1 LDVLVKNDEIDKIF
15 EVLEK
20 ENYKYV
26 GSNVLSKK
34 ELNNPKLQY
43 KWNNQFQFKVPNDNI
58 VIEVHTN
65 LFERD
70 RIRLEDLSSLLD
82 NVDVFW
88 KNKKWDN
95 DLQCFLPSIE
105 ATLAL
110 LCVHTATKRSP
121 SANTF
126 ILRQT
131 FDILCI
137 LNKDLNYKYFKEL
150 CRIWHIEYY
159 VYFSLLLTFNIFN
172 KENCTSLLY
181 YFEKEL
187 TSSKKLLAAVHL
199 RSFRGLG
206 NASLFYRKVYAFLMP
221 FVIGNGFY
229 KSIKWYLKVLFPPIW
244 NQEKKFGIKR
254 TSPLIYL
261 TYIYGPFIQ
270 LYLLITGKY
279 YK

>member
-1 LDVLVKNDEIDKIF
+1 MEKAVYNLNRNVKKSPPEEVLTISLLLDNIVISKEIANSNALDFSRFFKLASKHKILPLICNKIITLNLIHELPAQYAQKVKNTIITATVVHTDFKEKLFTFSKIMKKNSIDFLVLKGFAIDKCPFRTMNDLDVLVKNDEIDKIF

-105 ATLAL
+105 AT
-110 LCVHTATKRSP
+110 
-121 SANTF
+121 
-126 ILRQT
+126 
-131 FDILCI
+131 
-137 LNKDLNYKYFKEL
+137 
-150 CRIWHIEYY
+150 
-159 VYFSLLLTFNIFN
+159 
-172 KENCTSLLY
+172 
-181 YFEKEL
+181 
-187 TSSKKLLAAVHL
+187 
-199 RSFRGLG
+199 
-206 NASLFYRKVYAFLMP
+206 
-221 FVIGNGFY
+221 
-229 KSIKWYLKVLFPPIW
+229 
-244 NQEKKFGIKR
+244 
-254 TSPLIYL
+254 
-261 TYIYGPFIQ
+261 
-270 LYLLITGKY
+270 
-279 YK
+279 